1 VDSMQ
6 PIGDGGCEADA
17 GKEVAGFLVV
27 SGRDRPP
34 VLQPAL
40 AMDLGSAHK
49 DVSVVINYGLDRVRF
64 IKRVSGFG

>member
-40 AMDLGSAHK
+40 AMDLGSATRTFW
-49 DVSVVINYGLDRVRF
+49 SSSTMGLT
-64 IKRVSGFG
+64 G